1 MAEIGISLP
10 FSIDSYGKINVTD
23 QQPKLWADRVR
34 SVIGTAIGERVM
46 RPEFGSEIS
55 YAEFKTSD
63 DAAAQ
68 IENTVSHSFETQ
80 LSRLRLQSVTTSL
93 DEYTGNLNVTIIY
106 ALPNQELVTTTLGFV
121 SVNGTN
127 PTVKETM

>member
-1 MAEIGISLP
+1 MAEIGIALP
-10 FSIDSYGKINVTD
+10 FAIDSYGKVNTTD

-55 YAEFKTSD
+55 YAEFKTASD
-63 DAAAQ
+63 ASSQ
-68 IENTVSHSFETQ
+68 IENTVVHSFETQ
-80 LSRLRLQSVTTSL
+80 LNRLRLQSVTTTL
-93 DEYTGNLNVTIIY
+93 DEYTGTLNVTIVY
-106 ALPNQELVTTTLGFV
+106 ALPNQDLVTTNIGFA
-121 SVNGTN
+121 SINGNN